1 MILSHIILGVTL
13 IAFAIWLQWTERRGW
28 PNESLDSDVDA
39 TYFDRRMRW
48 RRRVNLIFALCGV
61 LILSANAAGPRLF
74 VIAWMLVILGLLA
87 VVVMAGF
94 DALRTQRYM
103 HAQIPEIRRRM
114 LNDNPNPSDEPQ
126 RSDRDH
132 PTDQDR

>member
-39 TYFDRRMRW
+39 LYFEQRMRW
-48 RRRVNLIFALCGV
+48 RRRVNLIIALCGV
-61 LILSANAAGPRLF
+61 LILAANAAGPRLF
-74 VIAWMLVILGLLA
+74 VLAWMLVIWGLLV

-94 DALRTQRYM
+94 DAFRSQRYM
-103 HAQIPEIRRRM
+103 KAKIPQIRRRI
-114 LNDNPNPSDEPQ
+114 LNDDSKHSDEPK
-126 RSDRDH
+126 RSDPDR
-132 PTDQDR
+132 PSDQDR